1 MNDLVGNTRLGRKK
15 LCLGYSYSGGI
26 ILSELEEQAREMLQ
40 KLLSTPFEACAS
52 ISRDFYDLPMMPG
65 IYAVRHRHLGLLYLG
80 KAKKLR
86 DRFRGGHKACTW
98 SWLDDYDNR
107 DVATALPSSAFAR
120 LTMLDVLKLGGEL
133 EGILIHAT
141 QPPYNAR
148 YPSRD

>member
-1 MNDLVGNTRLGRKK
+1 LND
-15 LCLGYSYSGGI
+15 
-26 ILSELEEQAREMLQ
+26 SEARAREVLQ
-40 KLLSTPFEACAS
+40 ALLSIPFESCAA
-52 ISRDFYDLPMMPG
+52 ITREFYDLPMIPG
-65 IYAVRHRHLGLLYLG
+65 LYAVRHRREGLLYLG

-98 SWLDDYDNR
+98 AWLNDYDHR
-107 DVATALPSSAFAR
+107 DVAIAFAP
-120 LTMLDVLKLGGEL
+120 LTMIEVLSLGDEL

>member
-1 MNDLVGNTRLGRKK
+1 MQLDISMSLK
-15 LCLGYSYSGGI
+15 YSHSGGV
-26 ILSELEEQAREMLQ
+26 ILSQLEDQANEMLQ
-40 KLLSTPFEACAS
+40 ELLSVPFESCAS

-107 DVATALPSSAFAR
+107 DVAIAFAR
-120 LTMLDVLKLGGEL
+120 LTMLDVLKLGDEL
-133 EGILIHAT
+133 EGILIYAT

>member
-1 MNDLVGNTRLGRKK
+1 MN
-15 LCLGYSYSGGI
+15 
-26 ILSELEEQAREMLQ
+26 ELEAQARGLLQ
-40 KLLSTPFEACAS
+40 ALLSLPFESCAS
-52 ISRDFYDLPMMPG
+52 ITREFYDLPMMPG
-65 IYAVRHRHLGLLYLG
+65 LYAVRHREYGLLYLG

-98 SWLDDYDNR
+98 SWLDNYEHQ
-107 DVATALPSSAFAR
+107 DVAISFVP
-120 LTMLDVLKLGGEL
+120 LTMIDVLRLGDEL

>member
-1 MNDLVGNTRLGRKK
+1 LN
-15 LCLGYSYSGGI
+15 
-26 ILSELEEQAREMLQ
+26 ELEEQARDLLQ
-40 KLLSTPFEACAS
+40 ALLSVPFESCAL
-52 ISRDFYDLPMMPG
+52 ITREFHDLPMMPG
-65 IYAVRHRHLGLLYLG
+65 LYAVRHRKYGLLYLG

-98 SWLDDYDNR
+98 SWLDNYDHR
-107 DVATALPSSAFAR
+107 DVAISFAP
-120 LTMLDVLKLGGEL
+120 LTMMDVLKLGDEL

>member
-1 MNDLVGNTRLGRKK
+1 MINGCYFSGSFLAPDGLELLDGDRIGLE
-15 LCLGYSYSGGI
+15 CSYSGGI
-26 ILSELEEQAREMLQ
+26 ILGELEEQASEMLQ
-40 KLLSTPFEACAS
+40 ELLSVPFESCAS

-107 DVATALPSSAFAR
+107 DVAIAFAR
-120 LTMLDVLKLGGEL
+120 L

-148 YPSRD
+148 YPSREPNRD